1 MGKGVGMHPNAER
14 SRRSNISRPYEL
26 AAALRAMRRQQGLT
40 QAALAERA
48 GISRQWVC
56 DAENNKLPGGVTM
69 LCRLIFELGHTIEL
83 VPAPDE
89 GFDLDAHLQE
99 VTAQ

>member
-1 MGKGVGMHPNAER
+1 MTTRTPVG
-14 SRRSNISRPYEL
+14 RPRNSAGRGR
-26 AAALRAMRRQQGLT
+26 AAATVAWARRAMRRQQGLT